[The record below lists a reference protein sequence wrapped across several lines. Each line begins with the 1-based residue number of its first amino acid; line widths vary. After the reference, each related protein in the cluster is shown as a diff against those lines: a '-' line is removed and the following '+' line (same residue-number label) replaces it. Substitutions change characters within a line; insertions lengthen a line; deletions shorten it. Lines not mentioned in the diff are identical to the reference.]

1 VEKLKRMPKG
11 TNRTKKACLWLVACG
26 ILSLQILLPWQ
37 AHAAEAG
44 VTWKKVTQ
52 GINEQ
57 NQYVYDG
64 NKTDGT
70 MSSRVLEKT
79 SAGIWGYIDRGIV
92 KNTDSI
98 LTPNGGG
105 WWHVVNGW
113 VDTSSGV
120 YSTTDGAFEFVDGK
134 LDFMANQTVASYRS
148 QRRYLLDGKVDGAY
162 TGLGTDE
169 NGIYWIAQGTVDE
182 SYTNVVK
189 DTIGLTNSA
198 GWLCIKKGVF
208 DADADT
214 IAKNENGWWK
224 IRNGLVD
231 FSYNGLAKNENGWF
245 YVQGGKVNFSYNGV
259 AQNENGIWYVAN
271 GKVDLGYNGH
281 AYGYYFTGG
290 KVQ

>member
-1 VEKLKRMPKG
+1 MKQMPKG
-11 TNRTKKACLWLVACG
+11 TNRTKKACLWLAVCG

-79 SAGIWGYIDRGIV
+79 SAGIWGYIDRGTV

-98 LTPNGGG
+98 LTPNGDG

-134 LDFMANQTVASYRS
+134 LDCTANQTVVSYRS

-169 NGIYWIAQGTVDE
+169 NGIYWIAQGAVDE

-189 DTIGLTNSA
+189 DTIGLTNSG
-198 GWLCIKKGVF
+198 GWLYIKKGVF

-245 YVQGGKVNFSYNGV
+245 YLQDGKVNFSYNGV
-259 AQNENGIWYVAN
+259 AQNEKGIWYVAN

>member
-1 VEKLKRMPKG
+1 MKRMPKG

-37 AHAAEAG
+37 AHAEEAG

-70 MSSRVLEKT
+70 MSARVLEKT

-134 LDFMANQTVASYRS
+134 LDCMANQTVASYRS